1 MNQPANKFQAA
12 RARATYGR
20 DEGQANFI
28 NTIAASLNVIASQ
41 DVARLPEDIFSKVFL
56 PLLAG
61 DEELPHKVTVADW
74 ISIAGTPYKSV
85 DVFEPGTDKVL
96 FRVPPLFDYQGVNPV
111 RDPADRRQT
120 PIQDVVKLADQYS
133 HLHPMAG
140 VNYLR
145 NVLGQRA
152 SIMNTSDKLH
162 KHAVVWN
169 EILTRYGRPPL
180 FAAEQAAAAAPAQAT
195 GPASTQGDEPE
206 YEDF

>member
-1 MNQPANKFQAA
+1 MNQPLNKFEAA
-12 RARATYGR
+12 RARITHGR

-28 NTIAASLNVIASQ
+28 NTIAASLNVIASE
-41 DVARLPEDIFSKVFL
+41 DVARLPEDLFSKVFL
-56 PLLAG
+56 PLLAC
-61 DEELPHKVTVADW
+61 DNELPHKVTVADW
-74 ISIAGTPYKSV
+74 ISIAGTPYKPV
-85 DVFEPGTDKVL
+85 DVFDPATGAVL
-96 FRVPPLFDYQGVNPV
+96 FRVPPVFDYQGVNPV

-120 PIQDVVKLADQYS
+120 PIQDVVTLADQYS

-152 SIMNTSDKLH
+152 TIMNTSDKLR

-180 FAAEQAAAAAPAQAT
+180 FAAEQSATTPAAPAA
-195 GPASTQGDEPE
+195 GSVPAQGDEPE